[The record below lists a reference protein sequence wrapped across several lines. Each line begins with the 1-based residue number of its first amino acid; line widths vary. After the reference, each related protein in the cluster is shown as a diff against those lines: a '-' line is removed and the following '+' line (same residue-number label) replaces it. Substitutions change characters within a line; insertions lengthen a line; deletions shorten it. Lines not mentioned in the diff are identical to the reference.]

1 MYETFEHTADLGLR
15 IRAASLERL
24 FEEAAEALFA
34 VLVVNLDQ
42 IQPLDQKTFRL
53 QAGSLEDLLH
63 DWLSELLVLFAL
75 EKLVG
80 RRFEVH
86 LDRQQVPVAGP
97 PEAVA
102 SIMGQPIFLEQEVL
116 DATIWG
122 GRLDPARHQLG
133 PEVKAVT
140 YHGLRV
146 EKQPNG
152 WLAEV
157 ILDL

>member
-1 MYETFEHTADLGLR
+1 MYEIFDHTADLGLR
-15 IRAASLERL
+15 IRAASLDRL

-34 VLVVNLDQ
+34 VLVVHLDQ
-42 IQPLDQKTFRL
+42 VQPAQQKTLRL
-53 QAGSLEDLLH
+53 QAGTLEDLLH

-80 RRFEVH
+80 RQFAVQ

-97 PEAVA
+97 PETMA
-102 SIMGQPIFLEQEVL
+102 SLMGQPIYLTQEVL

-122 GRLDPARHQLG
+122 DRLDPARHHPG

-146 EKQPNG
+146 EQHPDG
-152 WLAEV
+152 WLAQV